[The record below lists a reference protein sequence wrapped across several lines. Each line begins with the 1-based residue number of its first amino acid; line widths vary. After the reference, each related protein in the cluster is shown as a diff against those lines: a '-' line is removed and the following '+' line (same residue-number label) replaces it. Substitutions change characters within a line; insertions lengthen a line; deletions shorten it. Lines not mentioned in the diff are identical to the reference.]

1 MVTTVTRTV
10 RNSNRRRPR
19 VNTRVTI
26 RRPRPIIV
34 RPGRRPRLVRAT
46 APLLRTN
53 IQNRLK
59 RLKRGMTRPTL
70 MNSNRPYLLGNATS
84 TNPNRPRA
92 VYSSQPLSQ
101 AGMAFL
107 KCAFAPPDFTETQVQ
122 GVPDNFRGLT
132 LLKKHRLVNS
142 YSLTAGTDYYALL
155 CPVPGIAYF
164 LATTVAGVPPTGA
177 TIWTGVP
184 YSDYSTLFGASANTT
199 SDVVNSFRYVSNH
212 MELICTTNQM
222 TWSGSISSFK
232 LPIKLI
238 MKPGGL
244 WTITGLQSTLS
255 TNVNQYTG
263 SLFDGVFSGAYN
275 CAPDFEFVPLLEAQP
290 NARVPDVVVAGID
303 FGQLVSGASGF
314 TGFDNS
320 MESLCLKIS
329 GVTTTNSV
337 IFKTWAC
344 VEYTALDNSVVYEYQ
359 RGSPPE
365 DERALKL
372 YREIAL
378 SLPIGV
384 PVRENADFWQR
395 VLRIIRSIS
404 AVGAALPGPYGA
416 ISSGVNAV
424 TTGISELVF

>member
-1 MVTTVTRTV
+1 MPTTVTRTIY
-10 RNSNRRRPR
+10 NSSRGRARGNKRATRRQ
-19 VNTRVTI
+19 
-26 RRPRPIIV
+26 RPIIV

-46 APLLRTN
+46 APMLRAN

-92 VYSSQPLSQ
+92 VYSSRPLSQ
-101 AGMAFL
+101 AGMSFL

-122 GVPDNFRGLT
+122 GIPDNFRGLT
-132 LLKKHRLVNS
+132 LLKKHRLVNPS
-142 YSLTAGTDYYALL
+142 SFAPGSDYYILL
-155 CPVPGIAYF
+155 CPVPGVSYF
-164 LATTVAGVPPTGA
+164 LATTAAGVPPSA
-177 TIWTGVP
+177 TTLWTGVP
-184 YSDYSTLFGASANTT
+184 YSDYQTLFGTSANTT
-199 SDVVNSFRYVSNH
+199 ADVVNSFRFVSNH
-212 MELICTTNQM
+212 IELICTTNQM
-222 TWSGSISSFK
+222 SWSGSISSFK
-232 LPIKLI
+232 LPVKIL
-238 MKPGGL
+238 MKPGGVL
-244 WTITGLQSTLS
+244 TVTGLQSTLS

-275 CAPDFEFVPLLEAQP
+275 CAPDFEFVPIIEAQP
-290 NARVPDVVVAGID
+290 DATVPASPVAGVD
-303 FGQLVSGASGF
+303 FGQLFSGTAGF
-314 TGFDNS
+314 PGFDNS
-320 MESLCLKIS
+320 MESLCIKIS

-378 SLPIGV
+378 SIPIGV

-395 VLRIIRSIS
+395 VLRIIRSVS
-404 AVGAALPGPYGA
+404 AAGAAMPGSYGA
-416 ISSGVNAV
+416 ISSGVNALA
-424 TTGISELVF
+424 TGISELVF